1 MSKPTSQNVV
11 CSKVV
16 GIQFSILSPD
26 EIRKGSVAEITS
38 RDTYINNKPVI
49 GGLFDPRM
57 GVLEPGLICPTDGLD
72 YMTTPGYH
80 GHVELAR
87 PVFYIQYLST
97 VLKCLRCVC
106 FKCSKLLISK
116 EKYKQAL
123 KLHGE
128 NRWKY
133 VFSLASKIKRCGE
146 DTEDGCGC
154 LQPNKIRKEGLASIF
169 AEWKG
174 DGGEQSEPI
183 EIRITPEM
191 VIKICKRISDED
203 VSFMGFSPI
212 YSRPD
217 WMVCQVMYV
226 PPPAVRPS
234 VKHDAQQRSED
245 DLSHILVNII
255 KTNKTLQEKIQNNAP
270 ANVIEDW
277 TTVLQYYVAT
287 QVDNKIPG
295 VASVAQRSG
304 RPLKSI
310 KDRLNGKGGRMRG
323 NLMAKRVDY
332 SARSV
337 IGAEPNLSIRQLGI
351 PMKIAKNLTKPVT
364 VNTLNRAF
372 LTKLV
377 RNGPDV
383 WPGAKILEKKFG
395 ESITLRYVDRDSV
408 VLEDGDIVHRHMMDG
423 DPILFNRQPTLHRMS
438 MMCHIARIM
447 KYGDTFRMN
456 VGTTKPYNADYDGD
470 EMNLHMPQDPESEAE
485 LKNLAAVPYQII
497 SPANN
502 TSIIGIFQDS
512 MLGCYQFT
520 RKNVNFTPREAM
532 NLLMMFNGVNE
543 KELFSKGD
551 TVTSFDI
558 LSQIMPP
565 LSLKYKTKGYKDDKT
580 DAENYNA
587 ILEIKNGQ
595 YIRGQIDKGVVGAGT
610 KGLIHRTCNDF
621 GNMASAKF
629 IDDLQNIV
637 TEYMKSSGFSVGIS
651 DLISDKAT
659 NDAIIEVITNKKGDV
674 KNIIEQTQIG
684 VFENNTGKSNEEEF
698 ETQVNNI
705 LNQATAES
713 GKIGLKSLG
722 SNNRFVTMVNAGS
735 KGSDLNISFMV
746 SCLGQQ
752 NVDGKRIPYGFDH
765 RTLPHFTKYDDSPSA
780 RGFVESSY
788 INGLSP
794 QELFFHALGG
804 RVGLIDTAIKSV
816 TWETPIII
824 IEHNAVKYIEIGRW
838 IDIQLDDDT
847 NKSDVQHYTD
857 RQMELLN
864 IKNDTVYIP
873 TTNADG
879 EVTWGEIT
887 AITRHD
893 PGTELYEIK
902 TCGGRSVIVTESKSL
917 LIWNAETKKLVETL
931 TPEIKVG
938 DCVPVTEKLCAPPI
952 IVNDVDVAKY
962 LPKTE
967 YVYGTDFNKAMR
979 EMNAVMTTRKQIPRG
994 WWDANNGVSFT
1005 LPFTKKASLQR
1016 TYVRSNTTQIKDG
1029 HIYPY
1034 SGIRKETSV
1043 PDKFELNEE
1052 NGVFIGLFLAEGNA
1066 TTKTITITNN
1076 NANIQS
1082 FVKNW
1087 FDKHSIDCVERSRMN
1102 HIGGLTTT
1110 VTGNSCVFA
1119 KFLTAFVGEKAHGKY
1134 IPNEAFIAPDCFII
1148 GLLNGYF
1155 SGDGSVG
1162 KNNVNVG
1169 SASSRLIEGVSMLCS
1184 RIGVFGKIYKTQLKS
1199 NNLGTKNIRPTFNF
1213 SIRAQWGRI
1222 FASKVP
1228 LIEESKQ
1235 LKLTSIIWKDNNRVF
1250 GVYNDVVLD
1259 KIVEINVIGIEK
1271 HPKVYDL
1278 TIPSTL
1284 NFGLA
1289 NGLQVRDT
1297 STTGYIQRRLIK
1309 GLEDLMVNYD
1319 MTVRSNKNKIVQFV
1333 YGDDNIDTVKVENQQ
1348 IPIVNMSIQDI
1359 YAHYALTDDTTNAKM
1374 VSNIFLK
1381 NVLARYKNQ
1390 KKAMDEYNQKYTDMM
1405 VRMRKE
1411 LVNHVFKGRSED
1423 VVNCPVAFSYV
1434 IGNVQGQ
1441 NNISS
1446 ASMVD
1451 VTPVEVYELL
1461 EKYYSNLEKI
1471 HFAPPTLL
1479 FKTLYYYY
1487 LSPKQLLLIKRF
1499 NLASIKMLLDTIT
1512 LDYKRAIVAP
1522 GEMVGMIAGQSIG
1535 ETSTQMTLNSVTYET
1550 PIIVRNREGVIKKVQ
1565 IGDFIEEKIKIAT
1578 KTEYYKDKDT
1588 TYSEVDEYYEMPSC
1602 TEDGEIC
1609 WRQIEAVTRHPV
1621 VNLDGTNT
1629 MLKVTTVEERE
1640 VVATKAKSFLK
1651 LVNGKIVPVNGDT
1664 LKVGD
1669 YIPVSLMPIDFAE
1682 SKQLDL
1688 RDILPPTEYIY
1699 ASEIEKAKAVMH
1711 EHHWWTK
1718 HSGKTFVLP
1727 YKRSDS
1733 FVAKVN
1739 DKLRNGCVSKTGFT
1753 PNCVYTKQTNMN
1765 NYTIPEKIDLNY
1777 NFGYLVGAYAAEGC
1791 MTKFQLSIA
1800 NNDAEYFKPILEL
1813 CEQWNL
1819 TTKVYRHENKIQE
1832 GWVSQDLRIYS
1843 TVLCRILDNLCGK
1856 LSHNKFVSDKI
1867 IFSNKECQLGFM
1879 DAYIGGDG
1887 SVCKKIKMASVSK
1900 DLLIDVQQILN
1911 CLGVY
1916 SHIYKCKKRESNNR
1930 GTLPEN
1936 IHQPY
1941 RLNVCG
1947 EQNKILA
1954 AMLNI
1959 KIGYKQE
1966 NLVEILKHEHTFYI
1980 HENATKIPNE
1990 VDGEIEFEERTPDN
2004 YSTLLFDEIKS
2015 IEEVPNTT
2023 NYVYDLTILE
2033 TRNFVIYN
2041 GIACRDTFHFAGVAS
2056 KSNVTRGVPR
2066 IEEILS
2072 LSSEPKNPSLTVYLN
2087 EEDSTQKDKAKSIMY
2102 MLEHTKLHE
2111 IVKSVEICFD
2121 PDDLNTLIEEDKDAI
2136 EQYRVFES
2144 MASECAGVSI
2154 NSDEVEKSKWIVRMI
2169 MDPEIMLEKNITM
2182 DDVNF
2187 TMNNCFEGQLSCVY
2201 SDYNSDKL
2209 VFRIRMVDVIKNN
2222 SGKGKNKTKVNPLD
2236 QTDQIY
2242 ILKNFQDQ
2250 LLENVVLR
2258 GIKGIS
2264 KVILRKIKDN
2274 VIETNGTYAKQDIW
2288 VLDTVGSN
2296 LLEVLG
2302 LDYVDDTKTFSN
2314 DIVEIY
2320 EVLGIEAARQTIL
2333 NELMEVISFDGTYIN
2348 FHNYSILVDRMTYTS
2363 KMISIFRHGINNDNI
2378 GPIAKAS
2385 FEETPEMFLKAARH
2399 ADLDPMRGISANVMC
2414 GQEGFYGT
2422 SAFQVVLDIEE
2433 MQKLEATSEYKPI
2446 NVEDEID
2453 TFFGGTQTTADACS
2467 KIGIQNNV
2475 ITLHTVDMGKDNDYN
2490 PGF

>member
-1 MSKPTSQNVV
+1 
-11 CSKVV
+11 
-16 GIQFSILSPD
+16 
-26 EIRKGSVAEITS
+26 
-38 RDTYINNKPVI
+38 
-49 GGLFDPRM
+49 
-57 GVLEPGLICPTDGLD
+57 
-72 YMTTPGYH
+72 
-80 GHVELAR
+80 
-87 PVFYIQYLST
+87 
-97 VLKCLRCVC
+97 
-106 FKCSKLLISK
+106 
-116 EKYKQAL
+116 
-123 KLHGE
+123 
-128 NRWKY
+128 
-133 VFSLASKIKRCGE
+133 
-146 DTEDGCGC
+146 
-154 LQPNKIRKEGLASIF
+154 
-169 AEWKG
+169 
-174 DGGEQSEPI
+174 
-183 EIRITPEM
+183 
-191 VIKICKRISDED
+191 
-203 VSFMGFSPI
+203 
-212 YSRPD
+212 
-217 WMVCQVMYV
+217 
-226 PPPAVRPS
+226 
-234 VKHDAQQRSED
+234 
-245 DLSHILVNII
+245 
-255 KTNKTLQEKIQNNAP
+255 
-270 ANVIEDW
+270 
-277 TTVLQYYVAT
+277 
-287 QVDNKIPG
+287 
-295 VASVAQRSG
+295 
-304 RPLKSI
+304 
-310 KDRLNGKGGRMRG
+310 
-323 NLMAKRVDY
+323 
-332 SARSV
+332 
-337 IGAEPNLSIRQLGI
+337 
-351 PMKIAKNLTKPVT
+351 
-364 VNTLNRAF
+364 
-372 LTKLV
+372 
-377 RNGPDV
+377 
-383 WPGAKILEKKFG
+383 
-395 ESITLRYVDRDSV
+395 
-408 VLEDGDIVHRHMMDG
+408 
-423 DPILFNRQPTLHRMS
+423 
-438 MMCHIARIM
+438 
-447 KYGDTFRMN
+447 
-456 VGTTKPYNADYDGD
+456 
-470 EMNLHMPQDPESEAE
+470 
-485 LKNLAAVPYQII
+485 
-497 SPANN
+497 
-502 TSIIGIFQDS
+502 
-512 MLGCYQFT
+512 
-520 RKNVNFTPREAM
+520 
-532 NLLMMFNGVNE
+532 
-543 KELFSKGD
+543 
-551 TVTSFDI
+551 
-558 LSQIMPP
+558 
-565 LSLKYKTKGYKDDKT
+565 
-580 DAENYNA
+580 
-587 ILEIKNGQ
+587 
-595 YIRGQIDKGVVGAGT
+595 
-610 KGLIHRTCNDF
+610 
-621 GNMASAKF
+621 
-629 IDDLQNIV
+629 
-637 TEYMKSSGFSVGIS
+637 
-651 DLISDKAT
+651 
-659 NDAIIEVITNKKGDV
+659 
-674 KNIIEQTQIG
+674 
-684 VFENNTGKSNEEEF
+684 
-698 ETQVNNI
+698 
-705 LNQATAES
+705 
-713 GKIGLKSLG
+713 
-722 SNNRFVTMVNAGS
+722 
-735 KGSDLNISFMV
+735 
-746 SCLGQQ
+746 
-752 NVDGKRIPYGFDH
+752 
-765 RTLPHFTKYDDSPSA
+765 
-780 RGFVESSY
+780 
-788 INGLSP
+788 
-794 QELFFHALGG
+794 
-804 RVGLIDTAIKSV
+804 
-816 TWETPIII
+816 
-824 IEHNAVKYIEIGRW
+824 
-838 IDIQLDDDT
+838 
-847 NKSDVQHYTD
+847 
-857 RQMELLN
+857 
-864 IKNDTVYIP
+864 
-873 TTNADG
+873 
-879 EVTWGEIT
+879 
-887 AITRHD
+887 
-893 PGTELYEIK
+893 
-902 TCGGRSVIVTESKSL
+902 
-917 LIWNAETKKLVETL
+917 
-931 TPEIKVG
+931 
-938 DCVPVTEKLCAPPI
+938 
-952 IVNDVDVAKY
+952 
-962 LPKTE
+962 
-967 YVYGTDFNKAMR
+967 
-979 EMNAVMTTRKQIPRG
+979 
-994 WWDANNGVSFT
+994 
-1005 LPFTKKASLQR
+1005 
-1016 TYVRSNTTQIKDG
+1016 
-1029 HIYPY
+1029 
-1034 SGIRKETSV
+1034 
-1043 PDKFELNEE
+1043 
-1052 NGVFIGLFLAEGNA
+1052 
-1066 TTKTITITNN
+1066 
-1076 NANIQS
+1076 
-1082 FVKNW
+1082 
-1087 FDKHSIDCVERSRMN
+1087 
-1102 HIGGLTTT
+1102 
-1110 VTGNSCVFA
+1110 
-1119 KFLTAFVGEKAHGKY
+1119 
-1134 IPNEAFIAPDCFII
+1134 
-1148 GLLNGYF
+1148 
-1155 SGDGSVG
+1155 
-1162 KNNVNVG
+1162 
-1169 SASSRLIEGVSMLCS
+1169 
-1184 RIGVFGKIYKTQLKS
+1184 
-1199 NNLGTKNIRPTFNF
+1199 
-1213 SIRAQWGRI
+1213 
-1222 FASKVP
+1222 
-1228 LIEESKQ
+1228 
-1235 LKLTSIIWKDNNRVF
+1235 
-1250 GVYNDVVLD
+1250 
-1259 KIVEINVIGIEK
+1259 
-1271 HPKVYDL
+1271 
-1278 TIPSTL
+1278 
-1284 NFGLA
+1284 
-1289 NGLQVRDT
+1289 
-1297 STTGYIQRRLIK
+1297 
-1309 GLEDLMVNYD
+1309 MVNYD

-1359 YAHYALTDDTTNAKM
+1359 YAHYALADDTSNTKM
-1374 VSNIFLK
+1374 LSNILLK
-1381 NVLARYKNQ
+1381 NVLARYKSQ
-1390 KKAMDEYNQKYTDMM
+1390 KKAMDVYNQKYTDMM
-1405 VRMRKE
+1405 VTMRKE
-1411 LVNHVFKGRSED
+1411 LVNHVFKGKAED

-1434 IGNVQGQ
+1434 IGNIQGQ
-1441 NNISS
+1441 NNISAS
-1446 ASMVD
+1446 SMVD

-1461 EKYYSNLEKI
+1461 EKYYANLEKI
-1471 HFAPPTLL
+1471 HFAPPTIL

-1487 LSPKQLLLIKRF
+1487 LSPKQLLLVKRF
-1499 NLASIKMLLDTIT
+1499 NLAALKMLLDTIT

-1535 ETSTQMTLNSVTYET
+1535 EVSTQMTLNSVTYET
-1550 PIIVRNREGVIKKVQ
+1550 PIIVRNREGVIQKIQ

-1688 RDILPPTEYIY
+1688 RDILPSTEYIY

-1739 DKLRNGCVSKTGFT
+1739 DKLRNGCASKTGFT

-1832 GWVSQDLRIYS
+1832 GWVSQDLRIYN
-1843 TVLCRILDNLCGK
+1843 TVLCRILDDLCGK

-1887 SVCKKIKMASVSK
+1887 SVCKKITMSSVSK
-1900 DLLIDVQQILN
+1900 NLLIDVQQILN

-1936 IHQPY
+1936 IHQQY
-1941 RLNVCG
+1941 MLNVCG

-2072 LSSEPKNPSLTVYLN
+2072 LSSEPKNPSLMVYLN

-2102 MLEHTKLHE
+2102 MLEHTKLQE

-2121 PDDLNTLIEEDKDAI
+2121 PDELNTLIEEDKDTI

-2144 MASECAGVSI
+2144 MVGECAGVSM
-2154 NSDEVEKSKWIVRMI
+2154 NSDENEKSKWVVRMI

-2201 SDYNSDKL
+2201 SDYNADKL
-2209 VFRIRMVDVIKNN
+2209 VFRIRMVEVIKNN

-2242 ILKNFQDQ
+2242 ILKNFQDK

-2320 EVLGIEAARQTIL
+2320 QVLGIEAARQTIL

-2348 FHNYSILVDRMTYTS
+2348 FHNYSVLVDRMTYTS

-2433 MQKLEATSEYKPI
+2433 MQKLEATSEYKPV

-2453 TFFGGTQTTADACS
+2453 TFFGGTQTTTDACS

>member
-1 MSKPTSQNVV
+1 
-11 CSKVV
+11 
-16 GIQFSILSPD
+16 
-26 EIRKGSVAEITS
+26 
-38 RDTYINNKPVI
+38 
-49 GGLFDPRM
+49 
-57 GVLEPGLICPTDGLD
+57 
-72 YMTTPGYH
+72 
-80 GHVELAR
+80 
-87 PVFYIQYLST
+87 
-97 VLKCLRCVC
+97 
-106 FKCSKLLISK
+106 
-116 EKYKQAL
+116 
-123 KLHGE
+123 
-128 NRWKY
+128 
-133 VFSLASKIKRCGE
+133 
-146 DTEDGCGC
+146 
-154 LQPNKIRKEGLASIF
+154 
-169 AEWKG
+169 
-174 DGGEQSEPI
+174 
-183 EIRITPEM
+183 
-191 VIKICKRISDED
+191 
-203 VSFMGFSPI
+203 
-212 YSRPD
+212 
-217 WMVCQVMYV
+217 
-226 PPPAVRPS
+226 
-234 VKHDAQQRSED
+234 
-245 DLSHILVNII
+245 
-255 KTNKTLQEKIQNNAP
+255 
-270 ANVIEDW
+270 
-277 TTVLQYYVAT
+277 
-287 QVDNKIPG
+287 
-295 VASVAQRSG
+295 
-304 RPLKSI
+304 
-310 KDRLNGKGGRMRG
+310 
-323 NLMAKRVDY
+323 
-332 SARSV
+332 
-337 IGAEPNLSIRQLGI
+337 
-351 PMKIAKNLTKPVT
+351 
-364 VNTLNRAF
+364 
-372 LTKLV
+372 
-377 RNGPDV
+377 
-383 WPGAKILEKKFG
+383 
-395 ESITLRYVDRDSV
+395 
-408 VLEDGDIVHRHMMDG
+408 
-423 DPILFNRQPTLHRMS
+423 
-438 MMCHIARIM
+438 
-447 KYGDTFRMN
+447 
-456 VGTTKPYNADYDGD
+456 
-470 EMNLHMPQDPESEAE
+470 MNLHMPQDAESEAE

-558 LSQIMPP
+558 MSQIMPP
-565 LSLKYKTKGYKDDKT
+565 LSLKYKTKGFRDDKT

-587 ILEIKNGQ
+587 ILEIKNGK

-659 NDAIIEVITNKKGDV
+659 NDAIIEVITTKKGDV

-684 VFENNTGKSNEEEF
+684 VFENNTGKTNEEEF

-722 SNNRFVTMVNAGS
+722 ANNRFVTMVNAGS

-765 RTLPHFTKYDDSPSA
+765 RTLPHFTKYDDSPGA

-794 QELFFHALGG
+794 QELFFHAMGG
-804 RVGLIDTAIKSV
+804 RVGLIDTAIK
-816 TWETPIII
+816 
-824 IEHNAVKYIEIGRW
+824 
-838 IDIQLDDDT
+838 
-847 NKSDVQHYTD
+847 
-857 RQMELLN
+857 
-864 IKNDTVYIP
+864 
-873 TTNADG
+873 
-879 EVTWGEIT
+879 
-887 AITRHD
+887 
-893 PGTELYEIK
+893 
-902 TCGGRSVIVTESKSL
+902 
-917 LIWNAETKKLVETL
+917 
-931 TPEIKVG
+931 
-938 DCVPVTEKLCAPPI
+938 
-952 IVNDVDVAKY
+952 
-962 LPKTE
+962 
-967 YVYGTDFNKAMR
+967 
-979 EMNAVMTTRKQIPRG
+979 
-994 WWDANNGVSFT
+994 
-1005 LPFTKKASLQR
+1005 
-1016 TYVRSNTTQIKDG
+1016 
-1029 HIYPY
+1029 
-1034 SGIRKETSV
+1034 
-1043 PDKFELNEE
+1043 
-1052 NGVFIGLFLAEGNA
+1052 
-1066 TTKTITITNN
+1066 
-1076 NANIQS
+1076 
-1082 FVKNW
+1082 
-1087 FDKHSIDCVERSRMN
+1087 
-1102 HIGGLTTT
+1102 
-1110 VTGNSCVFA
+1110 
-1119 KFLTAFVGEKAHGKY
+1119 
-1134 IPNEAFIAPDCFII
+1134 
-1148 GLLNGYF
+1148 
-1155 SGDGSVG
+1155 
-1162 KNNVNVG
+1162 
-1169 SASSRLIEGVSMLCS
+1169 
-1184 RIGVFGKIYKTQLKS
+1184 
-1199 NNLGTKNIRPTFNF
+1199 
-1213 SIRAQWGRI
+1213 
-1222 FASKVP
+1222 
-1228 LIEESKQ
+1228 
-1235 LKLTSIIWKDNNRVF
+1235 
-1250 GVYNDVVLD
+1250 
-1259 KIVEINVIGIEK
+1259 
-1271 HPKVYDL
+1271 
-1278 TIPSTL
+1278 
-1284 NFGLA
+1284 
-1289 NGLQVRDT
+1289 T

-1359 YAHYALTDDTTNAKM
+1359 YAHYALADDTSNTKM
-1374 VSNIFLK
+1374 LSNILLK
-1381 NVLARYKNQ
+1381 NVLARYKSQ
-1390 KKAMDEYNQKYTDMM
+1390 KKAMDVYNQKYTDMM
-1405 VRMRKE
+1405 VTMRKE
-1411 LVNHVFKGRSED
+1411 LVNHVFKGRAED

-1434 IGNVQGQ
+1434 IGNIQGQ
-1441 NNISS
+1441 NNISGS
-1446 ASMVD
+1446 SMVD

-1461 EKYYSNLEKI
+1461 EKYYANLEKI
-1471 HFAPPTLL
+1471 HFAPPTIL

-1487 LSPKQLLLIKRF
+1487 LSPKQLLLVKRF
-1499 NLASIKMLLDTIT
+1499 NLAALKMLLDTIT

-1535 ETSTQMTLNSVTYET
+1535 EVSTQMTLNSVTYET
-1550 PIIVRNREGVIKKVQ
+1550 PIIVRNREGVIQKVQ

-1739 DKLRNGCVSKTGFT
+1739 DKLRNGCASKTGFT

-1832 GWVSQDLRIYS
+1832 GWVSQDLRIYN
-1843 TVLCRILDNLCGK
+1843 TVLCRILDDFCGK

-1887 SVCKKIKMASVSK
+1887 TVGRKSKTISMSSVSK
-1900 DLLIDVQQILN
+1900 NLLIDVQQIMN

-1916 SHIYKCKKRESNNR
+1916 SHIYKSKKQESNNR

-1936 IHQPY
+1936 IHQQY
-1941 RLNVCG
+1941 MLNVCG

-1980 HENATKIPNE
+1980 HENAIKIPNE

-2004 YSTLLFDEIKS
+2004 YSTLLFDKIKS

-2023 NYVYDLTILE
+2023 NYAYDLTVAD
-2033 TRNFVIYN
+2033 TRNFNIYN
-2041 GIACRDTFHFAGVAS
+2041 GLAVVDTFHFAGVAS

-2102 MLEHTKLHE
+2102 MLEHTKLQE

-2121 PDDLNTLIEEDKDAI
+2121 PDELNTLIEEDKDTI

-2144 MASECAGVSI
+2144 MVGECAGVSM
-2154 NSDEVEKSKWIVRMI
+2154 NSDENEKSKWVVRMI

-2201 SDYNSDKL
+2201 SDYNADKL
-2209 VFRIRMVDVIKNN
+2209 VFRIRMVEVIKNN

-2242 ILKNFQDQ
+2242 ILKNFQDK

-2320 EVLGIEAARQTIL
+2320 QVLGIEAARQTIL

-2348 FHNYSILVDRMTYTS
+2348 YHNYSVLVDRMTYTS

-2433 MQKLEATSEYKPI
+2433 MQKLEATSEYKPV

-2453 TFFGGTQTTADACS
+2453 TFFGGTQTTTDACS

>member
-1 MSKPTSQNVV
+1 
-11 CSKVV
+11 
-16 GIQFSILSPD
+16 
-26 EIRKGSVAEITS
+26 
-38 RDTYINNKPVI
+38 
-49 GGLFDPRM
+49 
-57 GVLEPGLICPTDGLD
+57 
-72 YMTTPGYH
+72 
-80 GHVELAR
+80 
-87 PVFYIQYLST
+87 
-97 VLKCLRCVC
+97 
-106 FKCSKLLISK
+106 
-116 EKYKQAL
+116 
-123 KLHGE
+123 
-128 NRWKY
+128 
-133 VFSLASKIKRCGE
+133 
-146 DTEDGCGC
+146 
-154 LQPNKIRKEGLASIF
+154 
-169 AEWKG
+169 
-174 DGGEQSEPI
+174 
-183 EIRITPEM
+183 
-191 VIKICKRISDED
+191 
-203 VSFMGFSPI
+203 
-212 YSRPD
+212 
-217 WMVCQVMYV
+217 
-226 PPPAVRPS
+226 
-234 VKHDAQQRSED
+234 
-245 DLSHILVNII
+245 
-255 KTNKTLQEKIQNNAP
+255 
-270 ANVIEDW
+270 
-277 TTVLQYYVAT
+277 
-287 QVDNKIPG
+287 
-295 VASVAQRSG
+295 
-304 RPLKSI
+304 
-310 KDRLNGKGGRMRG
+310 
-323 NLMAKRVDY
+323 
-332 SARSV
+332 
-337 IGAEPNLSIRQLGI
+337 
-351 PMKIAKNLTKPVT
+351 
-364 VNTLNRAF
+364 
-372 LTKLV
+372 
-377 RNGPDV
+377 
-383 WPGAKILEKKFG
+383 
-395 ESITLRYVDRDSV
+395 
-408 VLEDGDIVHRHMMDG
+408 
-423 DPILFNRQPTLHRMS
+423 
-438 MMCHIARIM
+438 
-447 KYGDTFRMN
+447 
-456 VGTTKPYNADYDGD
+456 
-470 EMNLHMPQDPESEAE
+470 MPQDAESEAE

-558 LSQIMPP
+558 MSQIMPP
-565 LSLKYKTKGYKDDKT
+565 LSLKYKTKGFRDDKT

-587 ILEIKNGQ
+587 ILEIKNGK

-659 NDAIIEVITNKKGDV
+659 NDAIIEVITTKKGDV

-684 VFENNTGKSNEEEF
+684 VFENNTGKTNEEEF

-722 SNNRFVTMVNAGS
+722 ANNRFVTMVNAGS

-765 RTLPHFTKYDDSPSA
+765 RTLPHFTKYDDSPGA

-794 QELFFHALGG
+794 QELFFHAMGG

-952 IVNDVDVAKY
+952 I
-962 LPKTE
+962 L
-967 YVYGTDFNKAMR
+967 DFADL
-979 EMNAVMTTRKQIPRG
+979 G
-994 WWDANNGVSFT
+994 
-1005 LPFTKKASLQR
+1005 
-1016 TYVRSNTTQIKDG
+1016 DG
-1029 HIYPY
+1029 D
-1034 SGIRKETSV
+1034 RL
-1043 PDKFELNEE
+1043 ELTEE
-1052 NGVFIGLFLAEGNA
+1052 NGGLVGILLADDDRFNTFCDRCAHLGGHVPG
-1066 TTKTITITNN
+1066 
-1076 NANIQS
+1076 S
-1082 FVKNW
+1082 FRK
-1087 FDKHSIDCVERSRMN
+1087 FAGDR
-1102 HIGGLTTT
+1102 
-1110 VTGNSCVFA
+1110 SCVPP
-1119 KFLTAFVGEKAHGKY
+1119 TTHV
-1134 IPNEAFIAPDCFII
+1134 APDGFIN
-1148 GLLNGYF
+1148 GLLNGF
-1155 SGDGSVG
+1155 ISTAGNIRENMLV
-1162 KNNVNVG
+1162 VPC
-1169 SASSRLIEGVSMLCS
+1169 ASHQMAYGITMLCS
-1184 RIGVFGKIYKTQLKS
+1184 RFGVYCDIRETDVIISAGWLTRLCC
-1199 NNLGTKNIRPTFNF
+1199 NIKFKCDEIN
-1213 SIRAQWGRI
+1213 
-1222 FASKVP
+1222 V
-1228 LIEESKQ
+1228 LIE
-1235 LKLTSIIWKDNNRVF
+1235 TIGCDAIDN
-1250 GVYNDVVLD
+1250 VYNDVVLD

-1359 YAHYALTDDTTNAKM
+1359 YAHYALADDTSNTKM
-1374 VSNIFLK
+1374 LSNILLK
-1381 NVLARYKNQ
+1381 NVLARYKSQ
-1390 KKAMDEYNQKYTDMM
+1390 KKAMDVYNQKYTDMM
-1405 VRMRKE
+1405 VTMRKE
-1411 LVNHVFKGRSED
+1411 LVNHVFKGKAED

-1434 IGNVQGQ
+1434 IGNIQGQ
-1441 NNISS
+1441 NNISGS
-1446 ASMVD
+1446 SMVD

-1461 EKYYSNLEKI
+1461 EKYYANLEKI
-1471 HFAPPTLL
+1471 HFAPPTIL

-1487 LSPKQLLLIKRF
+1487 LSPKQLLLVKRF
-1499 NLASIKMLLDTIT
+1499 NLAALKMLLDTIT

-1535 ETSTQMTLNSVTYET
+1535 EVSTQMTLNSVTYET
-1550 PIIVRNREGVIKKVQ
+1550 PIIVRNREGVIQKVQ

-1739 DKLRNGCVSKTGFT
+1739 DKLRNGCASKTGFT

-1832 GWVSQDLRIYS
+1832 GWVSQDLRIYN
-1843 TVLCRILDNLCGK
+1843 TVLCRILDDLCGK

-1887 SVCKKIKMASVSK
+1887 SVCKKITMSSVSK
-1900 DLLIDVQQILN
+1900 NLLIDVQQILN

-1941 RLNVCG
+1941 MLNVCG

-2102 MLEHTKLHE
+2102 MLEHTKLQE

-2121 PDDLNTLIEEDKDAI
+2121 PDELNTLIEEDKDTI

-2144 MASECAGVSI
+2144 MVGECAGVSM
-2154 NSDEVEKSKWIVRMI
+2154 NSDENEKSKWVVRMI

-2201 SDYNSDKL
+2201 SDYNADKL
-2209 VFRIRMVDVIKNN
+2209 VFRIRMVEVIKNN

-2242 ILKNFQDQ
+2242 ILKNFQDK

-2320 EVLGIEAARQTIL
+2320 QVLGIEAARQTIL

-2348 FHNYSILVDRMTYTS
+2348 YHNYSVLVDRMTYTS

-2433 MQKLEATSEYKPI
+2433 MQKLEATSEYKPV

-2453 TFFGGTQTTADACS
+2453 TFFGGTQTTTDACS

>member
-1 MSKPTSQNVV
+1 
-11 CSKVV
+11 
-16 GIQFSILSPD
+16 
-26 EIRKGSVAEITS
+26 
-38 RDTYINNKPVI
+38 
-49 GGLFDPRM
+49 
-57 GVLEPGLICPTDGLD
+57 
-72 YMTTPGYH
+72 
-80 GHVELAR
+80 
-87 PVFYIQYLST
+87 
-97 VLKCLRCVC
+97 
-106 FKCSKLLISK
+106 
-116 EKYKQAL
+116 
-123 KLHGE
+123 
-128 NRWKY
+128 
-133 VFSLASKIKRCGE
+133 
-146 DTEDGCGC
+146 
-154 LQPNKIRKEGLASIF
+154 
-169 AEWKG
+169 
-174 DGGEQSEPI
+174 
-183 EIRITPEM
+183 
-191 VIKICKRISDED
+191 
-203 VSFMGFSPI
+203 
-212 YSRPD
+212 
-217 WMVCQVMYV
+217 
-226 PPPAVRPS
+226 
-234 VKHDAQQRSED
+234 
-245 DLSHILVNII
+245 
-255 KTNKTLQEKIQNNAP
+255 
-270 ANVIEDW
+270 
-277 TTVLQYYVAT
+277 
-287 QVDNKIPG
+287 
-295 VASVAQRSG
+295 
-304 RPLKSI
+304 
-310 KDRLNGKGGRMRG
+310 
-323 NLMAKRVDY
+323 
-332 SARSV
+332 
-337 IGAEPNLSIRQLGI
+337 
-351 PMKIAKNLTKPVT
+351 
-364 VNTLNRAF
+364 
-372 LTKLV
+372 
-377 RNGPDV
+377 
-383 WPGAKILEKKFG
+383 
-395 ESITLRYVDRDSV
+395 
-408 VLEDGDIVHRHMMDG
+408 
-423 DPILFNRQPTLHRMS
+423 
-438 MMCHIARIM
+438 
-447 KYGDTFRMN
+447 
-456 VGTTKPYNADYDGD
+456 
-470 EMNLHMPQDPESEAE
+470 MPQDAESEAE

-558 LSQIMPP
+558 MSQIMPP
-565 LSLKYKTKGYKDDKT
+565 LSLKYKTKGFRDDKT

-587 ILEIKNGQ
+587 ILEIKNGK

-659 NDAIIEVITNKKGDV
+659 NDAIIEVITTKKGDV

-684 VFENNTGKSNEEEF
+684 VFENNTGKTNEEEF

-722 SNNRFVTMVNAGS
+722 ANNRFVTMVNAGS

-765 RTLPHFTKYDDSPSA
+765 RTLPHFTKYDDSPGA

-794 QELFFHALGG
+794 QELFFHAMGG
-804 RVGLIDTAIKSV
+804 RVGLIDTAIK
-816 TWETPIII
+816 
-824 IEHNAVKYIEIGRW
+824 
-838 IDIQLDDDT
+838 
-847 NKSDVQHYTD
+847 
-857 RQMELLN
+857 
-864 IKNDTVYIP
+864 
-873 TTNADG
+873 
-879 EVTWGEIT
+879 
-887 AITRHD
+887 
-893 PGTELYEIK
+893 
-902 TCGGRSVIVTESKSL
+902 
-917 LIWNAETKKLVETL
+917 
-931 TPEIKVG
+931 
-938 DCVPVTEKLCAPPI
+938 
-952 IVNDVDVAKY
+952 
-962 LPKTE
+962 
-967 YVYGTDFNKAMR
+967 
-979 EMNAVMTTRKQIPRG
+979 
-994 WWDANNGVSFT
+994 
-1005 LPFTKKASLQR
+1005 
-1016 TYVRSNTTQIKDG
+1016 
-1029 HIYPY
+1029 
-1034 SGIRKETSV
+1034 
-1043 PDKFELNEE
+1043 
-1052 NGVFIGLFLAEGNA
+1052 
-1066 TTKTITITNN
+1066 
-1076 NANIQS
+1076 
-1082 FVKNW
+1082 
-1087 FDKHSIDCVERSRMN
+1087 
-1102 HIGGLTTT
+1102 
-1110 VTGNSCVFA
+1110 
-1119 KFLTAFVGEKAHGKY
+1119 
-1134 IPNEAFIAPDCFII
+1134 
-1148 GLLNGYF
+1148 
-1155 SGDGSVG
+1155 
-1162 KNNVNVG
+1162 
-1169 SASSRLIEGVSMLCS
+1169 
-1184 RIGVFGKIYKTQLKS
+1184 
-1199 NNLGTKNIRPTFNF
+1199 
-1213 SIRAQWGRI
+1213 
-1222 FASKVP
+1222 
-1228 LIEESKQ
+1228 
-1235 LKLTSIIWKDNNRVF
+1235 
-1250 GVYNDVVLD
+1250 
-1259 KIVEINVIGIEK
+1259 
-1271 HPKVYDL
+1271 
-1278 TIPSTL
+1278 
-1284 NFGLA
+1284 
-1289 NGLQVRDT
+1289 T

-1359 YAHYALTDDTTNAKM
+1359 YAHYALADDTSNTKM
-1374 VSNIFLK
+1374 LSNILLK
-1381 NVLARYKNQ
+1381 NVLARYKSQ
-1390 KKAMDEYNQKYTDMM
+1390 KKAMDVYNQKYTDMM
-1405 VRMRKE
+1405 VTMRKE
-1411 LVNHVFKGRSED
+1411 LVNHVFKGRAED

-1434 IGNVQGQ
+1434 IGNIQGQ
-1441 NNISS
+1441 NNISAS
-1446 ASMVD
+1446 SMVD

-1461 EKYYSNLEKI
+1461 EKYYANLEKI
-1471 HFAPPTLL
+1471 HFAPPTIL

-1487 LSPKQLLLIKRF
+1487 LSPKQLLLVKRF
-1499 NLASIKMLLDTIT
+1499 NLAALKMLLDTIT

-1535 ETSTQMTLNSVTYET
+1535 EVSTQMTLNSVTYET
-1550 PIIVRNREGVIKKVQ
+1550 PIIVRNREGVIQKVQ

-1699 ASEIEKAKAVMH
+1699 ASEIEKAKVVMH

-1739 DKLRNGCVSKTGFT
+1739 DKLRNGCASKTGFT

-1832 GWVSQDLRIYS
+1832 GWVSQDLRIYN
-1843 TVLCRILDNLCGK
+1843 TVLCRILDDLCGK

-1887 SVCKKIKMASVSK
+1887 TVGRKSKTISMSSVSK
-1900 DLLIDVQQILN
+1900 NLLIDVQQIMN

-1916 SHIYKCKKRESNNR
+1916 SHIYKSKKQESNNR

-1936 IHQPY
+1936 IHQQY
-1941 RLNVCG
+1941 MLNVCG

-2004 YSTLLFDEIKS
+2004 YSTLLFDKIKS

-2023 NYVYDLTILE
+2023 NYAYDLTILE
-2033 TRNFVIYN
+2033 TRTFVTYN
-2041 GIACRDTFHFAGVAS
+2041 GLAMEDTFHFAGVAS

-2102 MLEHTKLHE
+2102 MLEHTKLQE

-2121 PDDLNTLIEEDKDAI
+2121 PDELNTLIEEDKDTI

-2144 MASECAGVSI
+2144 MVGECAGVSM
-2154 NSDEVEKSKWIVRMI
+2154 NSDENEKSKWVVRMI

-2201 SDYNSDKL
+2201 SDYNADKL
-2209 VFRIRMVDVIKNN
+2209 VFRIRMVEVIKNN

-2242 ILKNFQDQ
+2242 ILKNFQDK

-2320 EVLGIEAARQTIL
+2320 QVLGIEAARQTIL

-2348 FHNYSILVDRMTYTS
+2348 FHNYSVLVDRMTYTS

-2433 MQKLEATSEYKPI
+2433 MQKLEATSEYKPV

-2453 TFFGGTQTTADACS
+2453 TFFGGTQTTTDACS